1 MITMHGQPLL
11 AGNNQD
17 QKSKSGSTMQL
28 SDLQRY
34 ILVQALA
41 ANRTTIH
48 KEALLRF
55 YSAGPKRLKPKDE
68 ISDLTRSVERLIDRG
83 LVIGYGSK
91 TAQRWF
97 VTEVRLTPPGRR
109 LARELLGTQQ
119 LLPLRSARS
128 KLKTNN

>member
-1 MITMHGQPLL
+1 
-11 AGNNQD
+11 
-17 QKSKSGSTMQL
+17 MQL

-34 ILVQALA
+34 ILTQALA
-41 ANRTTIH
+41 ANRATVH
-48 KEALLRF
+48 KGVLLRF
-55 YSAGPKRLKPKDE
+55 YASRLKRPKPRDE

-97 VTEVRLTPPGRR
+97 VTEVRLTPAGRR

-119 LLPLRSARS
+119 QLPLKKQKS
-128 KLKTNN
+128 KSKNQSYGIPFRGTE

>member
-1 MITMHGQPLL
+1 
-11 AGNNQD
+11 
-17 QKSKSGSTMQL
+17 MQL

-34 ILVQALA
+34 ILTQALA
-41 ANRTTIH
+41 ANRATVR
-48 KEALLRF
+48 KEVLLRF
-55 YSAGPKRLKPKDE
+55 YGARSKRLRPKDE

-97 VTEVRLTPPGRR
+97 VTEVRLTPAGRR

-119 LLPLRSARS
+119 RLPLKDAKS
-128 KLKTNN
+128 KLKTNNK